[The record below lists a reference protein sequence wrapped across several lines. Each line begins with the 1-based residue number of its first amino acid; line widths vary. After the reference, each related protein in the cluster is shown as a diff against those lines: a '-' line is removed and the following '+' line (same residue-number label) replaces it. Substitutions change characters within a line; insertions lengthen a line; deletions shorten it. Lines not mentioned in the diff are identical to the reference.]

1 MNQVTK
7 KLLALQEVDERILI
21 IKKRLAAGPD
31 ALAADEAELETHRK
45 KHDEAA
51 RRAKEAMRAAERKN
65 SEVDAVDEK
74 IRNLGAKQM
83 GARTNKEYEA
93 FKHEIAT
100 LKADR
105 EILEEEALQQ
115 WGVGEAREE
124 EAAREKLE
132 VSAQEAAIEEK
143 RREVEEECGELE
155 RDLAVLMAQRKE
167 RTAGIS
173 PSWLT
178 IYDRILESHG
188 CPVLAPVVDLYC
200 QGCQMNVS
208 IHDVTRAWKG
218 AEVVR
223 CRSCSRILY
232 AETL

>member
-167 RTAGIS
+167 RTAGRSTPRAIT
-173 PSWLT
+173 PSTW
-178 IYDRILESHG
+178 
-188 CPVLAPVVDLYC
+188 
-200 QGCQMNVS
+200 
-208 IHDVTRAWKG
+208 
-218 AEVVR
+218 
-223 CRSCSRILY
+223 
-232 AETL
+232 